1 MAKGTEWLKTD
12 LHIHVPK
19 TAMNDQYKLDAVS
32 RAQLLETRGVETKKD
47 ASFLGQKEKDE
58 AVQEQFLKK
67 LAESDLD
74 IIGLTDYFSVDNFEI
89 YSSELRKQQKRVF
102 PNVELRLTEDA
113 GRGHINLHLIFSDQV
128 KVEAISAM
136 LSRLKCNGQRLGD
149 IPRSEY
155 SDVTVSLD
163 TLKEELEGAFPSRED
178 SYFVV
183 VPVRGDGLYD
193 PELKTGN
200 SGRYRSV
207 AKNVAQFADALF
219 GNANDLRSI
228 RSIDWA
234 AVSGA
239 KGKKKKSLSPN
250 EELGVRIGRPM
261 AVFRGSDAHSFDRL
275 AAFPDD
281 GAYTWVRGLRDFSVL
296 QQTVVE
302 PESRLE
308 ISPRMPG
315 LKRPEHVIR
324 KVSFGNDQYMPD
336 VEFNPGLNSIIGPR
350 SSGKSTLLAHTAYA
364 VDADKTLAA
373 QQAAVPERSLDDF
386 GPAEGHRW
394 QDALSNLDVKVEWED
409 GTISSSSDL
418 QGTRMVHYVPQNF
431 LFQLSSGDRRN
442 TDKLIEKQISQ
453 NPSAKSIYE
462 KILNEYSQCKAGIRE
477 SAKRFRL
484 DSIERETLRQKIRE
498 AGDENALQNEFE
510 EAQRALKEITAG
522 SENPEGQAA
531 LEIVELHT
539 EIEQSAKA
547 LRNSAGSVEALLEHL
562 DVETVWATLFENT
575 DSDTYLQWLY
585 TQVEPVL
592 ADAVYSVNA
601 EVRRLLIEGNRNAS
615 KIQDNLSAYI
625 NREDVKKRAYAFTE
639 VRGSRLADAKQ
650 RYDTAKTQ
658 CDKHKKF
665 LDELDAVERR
675 VNEELDSLVKKYDEW
690 VESFANLQR
699 EFEQEI
705 SLEENESS
713 YLNFVESGRDT
724 RELDSFRDFFLE
736 RGQDK
741 EFKSLLAELDGLQF
755 TEEVVSKVASKIF
768 AGDAKVAAKYR
779 GRDDLFPE
787 FCEALIPVPRFG
799 SNFEGDT
806 IGGFKPTTMTA
817 GKRALFA
824 LTVLLGDDDSPW
836 PLLLDQPEDDLDSRS
851 IFNTIAP
858 FLRKGSIKR
867 QILMVTHNANLVVGA
882 DSDLTIVVNRHSKGY
897 PNGSENPSLFLSVA
911 GALEQSQRSVKS
923 NSPFF
928 LRRKSIKRHI
938 CEVVDGGRDAFE
950 KRQKRYWGKQT
961 VRIPSFSGHPICA
974 DFVSVGEDVHCEST
988 APEVHAGLPA

>member
-1 MAKGTEWLKTD
+1 MMAKGTEWLKTD

-19 TAMNDQYKLDAVS
+19 TAMNDQYKLDEAS
-32 RAQLLETRGVETKKD
+32 RAQLLEAEKD
-47 ASFLGQKEKDE
+47 ASALGQKAKDE
-58 AVQEQFLKK
+58 AVREQFLEE

-74 IIGLTDYFSVDNFEI
+74 IIGLTDYFSVDNFET
-89 YSSELRKQQKRVF
+89 YASELKKYQKKLF

-113 GRGHINLHLIFSDQV
+113 GRGHVNLHLIFSDQV
-128 KVEAISAM
+128 KVETISEM
-136 LSRLKCNGQRLGD
+136 LHRLNCNGRRLGD

-155 SDVTVSLD
+155 SDLTVSLD
-163 TLKEELEGAFPSRED
+163 ALKEELERTFPSRED

-183 VPVRGDGLYD
+183 VPVRGDGLHD
-193 PELKTGN
+193 PEMKTGS

-207 AKNVAQFADALF
+207 AKSVAQFADALF
-219 GNANDLRSI
+219 GNANDLRTI

-234 AVSGA
+234 VLSGA
-239 KGKKKKSLSPN
+239 KDKKQSLKPN
-250 EELGVRIGRPM
+250 EELGMRIGRPM
-261 AVFRGSDAHSFDRL
+261 AVFRGSDAHSFERL

-281 GAYTWVRGLRDFSVL
+281 GACTWVRGLRDFSVL

-308 ISPRMPG
+308 ICQRKPG
-315 LKRPEHVIR
+315 SKRPEYVIR

-364 VDADKTLAA
+364 IDADKTVGA
-373 QQAAVPERSLDDF
+373 QQAAVPERAADDF

-394 QDALSNLDVKVEWED
+394 QDALSSLDVKVEWAD
-409 GTISSSSDL
+409 GVVSSSADP
-418 QGTRMVHYVPQNF
+418 QGTKMVHYVPQNF
-431 LFQLSSGDRRN
+431 LFRLSSGDRRN

-453 NPSAKSIYE
+453 NPSAKRIYE
-462 KILNEYSQCKAGIRE
+462 KILDEYDQCKIGIRE
-477 SAKRFRL
+477 AVKRFRS
-484 DSIERETLRQKIRE
+484 DSIERESLRQKIRE
-498 AGDENALQNEFE
+498 AGDENALQKEFE

-522 SENPEGQAA
+522 IENPEGQAA

-547 LRNSAGSVEALLEHL
+547 LRNSVGAVEDSLGHL
-562 DVETVWATLFENT
+562 DIKTVWTALFGNNE
-575 DSDTYLQWLY
+575 SDLYLQSLY
-585 TQVEPVL
+585 ERVEPAL
-592 ADAVYSVNA
+592 AGAVSSVKA
-601 EVRRLLIEGNRNAS
+601 EIRRLLAEDTRNAS
-615 KIQDNLSAYI
+615 KIQENLSAFI
-625 NREDVKKRAYAFTE
+625 SREDVRKRANAFSE
-639 VRGSRLADAKQ
+639 ARGSRLTDAKQ
-650 RYDTAKTQ
+650 RYGLAKER
-658 CDKHKKF
+658 CDKHKH
-665 LDELDAVERR
+665 LLEELAAVEKS
-675 VNEELDSLVKKYDEW
+675 VNKELGSLVKKYDGW
-690 VESFANLQR
+690 VENFANLQS
-699 EFEQEI
+699 EFDQEI
-705 SLEENESS
+705 SLEEKESS
-713 YLNFVESGRDT
+713 YLNFVESGRDA
-724 RELDSFRDFFLE
+724 RKLDNFRDFFLE

-741 EFKSLLAELDGLQF
+741 EFKSLLADLENLQF
-755 TEEVVSKVASKIF
+755 TSEIVSRVSSKILT
-768 AGDAKVAAKYR
+768 GDAKVAAKYR
-779 GRDDLFPE
+779 ERDDLFLE
-787 FCEALIPVPRFG
+787 FCEALIPAPRFG

-858 FLRKGSIKR
+858 FLRKGSMKR

-897 PNGSENPSLFLSVA
+897 PNGSENPPLFSSVA

-923 NSPFF
+923 NSPIF

-950 KRQKRYWGKQT
+950 KRQKRYWGSRQ
-961 VRIPSFSGHPICA
+961 
-974 DFVSVGEDVHCEST
+974 
-988 APEVHAGLPA
+988 